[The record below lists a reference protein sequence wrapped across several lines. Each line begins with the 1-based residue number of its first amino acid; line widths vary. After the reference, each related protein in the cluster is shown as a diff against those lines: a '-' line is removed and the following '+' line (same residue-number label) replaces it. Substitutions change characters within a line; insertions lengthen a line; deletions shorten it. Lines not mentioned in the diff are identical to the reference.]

1 MPSQILISSS
11 QIQQPPIP
19 FSLSRDPARAA
30 PPASRPASRAR
41 SSELARLPPPH
52 QHQPNRADRDAGDWD
67 TESTPADS
75 ASAGNRNPSSHSGRR
90 RTGESEGSS
99 SSVADFRFFLGGSF
113 SSFSAQKPPCLL
125 LLLLEDVAG

>member
-1 MPSQILISSS
+1 S

-19 FSLSRDPARAA
+19 LSLSLSLSRDPARAA
-30 PPASRPASRAR
+30 PPASRPASWAR

-75 ASAGNRNPSSHSGRR
+75 ASAETALNLRCYFHQSLGTSSW
-90 RTGESEGSS
+90 EWCDVE
-99 SSVADFRFFLGGSF
+99 DFRIMFVKALPGRLWLGFWFLF
-113 SSFSAQKPPCLL
+113 CKDIVKVLIL
-125 LLLLEDVAG
+125 YR